1 MINTFVCNTAPFQ
14 PTIQDGEA
22 LTATSIKVKWLKPT
36 EKTGPTTYNV
46 TVHDVILGSN
56 TSFENCLTGI
66 L

>member
-14 PTIQDGEA
+14 PTIQDGKA
-22 LTATSIKVKWLKPT
+22 LTATSIEVNWLKPT
-36 EKTGPTTYNV
+36 EKTGPTTYEV

-56 TSFENCLTGI
+56 RSENCQSGI